1 MKEKAVESL
10 EELRTTLK
18 RWQEIEDASVA
29 HTTAL
34 MERTKNPLIRLVMEI
49 IRQDSVMHKRVQQ
62 VILDSLEQQAF
73 TLTPEELADIWEARR
88 VGEGDD
94 RSGREGPAQLPVVR
108 ATPSADL
115 FDRGRAETR
124 SADGTT
130 GRLQARDLPV
140 RIGLELCRSSK
151 KSRNP
156 SSRQ

>member
-73 TLTPEELADIWEARR
+73 TLTPEELADIWDMIEKHAELEKETIALAEKARR
-88 VGEGDD
+88 NCRLFVQRHLLTYLIEDEQKHD
-94 RSGREGPAQLPVVR
+94 RLMEQLE
-108 ATPSADL
+108 D
-115 FDRGRAETR
+115 FKRGIYPYA
-124 SADGTT
+124 
-130 GRLQARDLPV
+130 
-140 RIGLELCRSSK
+140 
-151 KSRNP
+151 
-156 SSRQ
+156 